1 MKTDGLNI
9 SRRNV
14 LRLGGGIMA
23 LAGSAPFSALMAA
36 PANLADLPYTVNIV
50 NTSSN
55 ATLVL
60 QALLDLLPGT
70 LHVKDRELRYC
81 VANRNYL
88 ERWGAKA
95 EAVIG
100 RG

>member
-36 PANLADLPYTVNIV
+36 PANLADLPYSVNIV

-60 QALLDLLPGT
+60 QALLDQLL
-70 LHVKDRELRYC
+70 LQRVSVRESRPPQPPH
-81 VANRNYL
+81 L
-88 ERWGAKA
+88 EPAHRFW
-95 EAVIG
+95 
-100 RG
+100 